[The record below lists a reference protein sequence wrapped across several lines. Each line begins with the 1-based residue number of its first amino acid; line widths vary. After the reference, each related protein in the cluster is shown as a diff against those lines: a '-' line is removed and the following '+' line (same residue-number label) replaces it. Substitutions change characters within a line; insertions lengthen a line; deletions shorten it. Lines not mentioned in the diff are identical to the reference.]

1 MEKLMSK
8 ILKIIVAF
16 AISGAAALTANAQMI
31 ERTSKGFL
39 DPGIT
44 IPAGAETYYM
54 SGKGNH
60 AWGEGCMTRDERA
73 AKGDECKPGD
83 MYEQGKAVFA
93 AFKTQLEEAG
103 WSLSDVV
110 MLRIYGVPG
119 EDGKVDSAAFN
130 KAYFEYF
137 GEKSTSGNTNLP
149 SRTFVG
155 IHSLVV
161 PGWLVE
167 VEARAIRMPNK

>member
-1 MEKLMSK
+1 MSK
-8 ILKIIVAF
+8 IIKIAIAAF
-16 AISGAAALTANAQMI
+16 AAMTLTANAQMI

-39 DPGIT
+39 DPGIA
-44 IPAGAETYYM
+44 IPAGAETFYM

-60 AWGEGCMTRDERA
+60 AWTEGCKTRDERA
-73 AKGDECKPGD
+73 AKGDACKPGD
-83 MYEQGKAVFA
+83 MYEQGKAVFE
-93 AFKTQLEEAG
+93 AFKTQLDKAG

-119 EDGKVDSAAFN
+119 EDGKVDSGAFN

-167 VEARAIRMPNK
+167 VEARAIRMPK

>member
-1 MEKLMSK
+1 MSK
-8 ILKIIVAF
+8 LIKI
-16 AISGAAALTANAQMI
+16 AAALIIGGLTAFSANAQEI

-39 DPGIT
+39 DPGIV
-44 IPAGAETYYM
+44 IPAGAEVFYM

-60 AWGEGCMTRDERA
+60 AWGEGCMTRDERQ
-73 AKGDECKPGD
+73 AKGDACKPGD
-83 MYEQGKAVFA
+83 MYAQGKAIFES
-93 AFKTQLEEAG
+93 FKTQLEDAG

-119 EDGKVDSAAFN
+119 EDGKVDSAGFN
-130 KAYFEYF
+130 KAYREYF
-137 GEKSTSGNTNLP
+137 GENSTSGNTNLP

-167 VEARAIRMPNK
+167 VEARAIRMPK

>member
-1 MEKLMSK
+1 MSK
-8 ILKIIVAF
+8 LIKIAAAI
-16 AISGAAALTANAQMI
+16 AISGAVTLTANAQEI

-60 AWGEGCMTRDERA
+60 AWGEGCMTREERT

-83 MYEQGKAVFA
+83 MYEQGKAIFES
-93 AFKTQLEEAG
+93 FKTQLEEAG

-130 KAYFEYF
+130 KAYREYF
-137 GEKSTSGNTNLP
+137 GENSTSGNTNLP

-167 VEARAIRMPNK
+167 VEARAIRMPK

>member
-1 MEKLMSK
+1 MSK
-8 ILKIIVAF
+8 LTKI
-16 AISGAAALTANAQMI
+16 AIALFISSMTALTANAQMI

-39 DPGIT
+39 DPGIV
-44 IPAGAETYYM
+44 IPAGAETFYM

-73 AKGDECKPGD
+73 AKGDACKPGD

-93 AFKTQLEEAG
+93 AFKTQLEDAG

-119 EDGKVDSAAFN
+119 EDDKVDSGAFN

-167 VEARAIRMPNK
+167 VEARAIRMPK

>member
-1 MEKLMSK
+1 MSK
-8 ILKIIVAF
+8 LTKIVA
-16 AISGAAALTANAQMI
+16 ALILSSLAAFTANAQMI

-39 DPGIT
+39 DPGIA

-60 AWGEGCMTRDERA
+60 AWGEGCMTREERQ
-73 AKGDECKPGD
+73 AKGDACKPGD
-83 MYEQGKAVFA
+83 MYAQGKAIFES
-93 AFKTQLEEAG
+93 FKAQLEEAG

-119 EDGKVDSAAFN
+119 EDGNVDSAGFN
-130 KAYFEYF
+130 KAYREYF
-137 GEKSTSGNTNLP
+137 GENSTSGNTNLP

-167 VEARAIRMPNK
+167 VEARAIRMPK

>member
-1 MEKLMSK
+1 MLKLTK
-8 ILKIIVAF
+8 I
-16 AISGAAALTANAQMI
+16 AAALLICCATTVTANAQMI

-60 AWGEGCMTRDERA
+60 AWSEGCMTRDERA

-83 MYEQGKAVFA
+83 MYQQGQAIFES
-93 AFKTQLEEAG
+93 FKTQLEGAG

-110 MLRIYGVPG
+110 MLRIYGIPG
-119 EDGKVDSAAFN
+119 EDGKVDSGSFN

-155 IHSLVV
+155 AHSLVV

-167 VEARAIRMPNK
+167 VEARAIRMPK

>member
-1 MEKLMSK
+1 MSK
-8 ILKIIVAF
+8 LTKIAVALL
-16 AISGAAALTANAQMI
+16 ISCAATVTANAQMI

-39 DPGIT
+39 DPGIV
-44 IPAGAETYYM
+44 IPAGAETFYM

-60 AWGEGCMTRDERA
+60 AWGEGCMTRDERT

-83 MYEQGKAVFA
+83 MYEQGKAIFA
-93 AFKTQLEEAG
+93 SFKAQLEEAG

-110 MLRIYGVPG
+110 MLRIYGIPG
-119 EDGKVDSAAFN
+119 EDGKVDTNGFN
-130 KAYFEYF
+130 KAYREYF
-137 GEKSTSGNTNLP
+137 GENSTNGNANLP

-155 IHSLVV
+155 AHSLVV

-167 VEARAIRMPNK
+167 VEARAIRMPK

>member
-1 MEKLMSK
+1 MSK
-8 ILKIIVAF
+8 LTKIA
-16 AISGAAALTANAQMI
+16 AALLISGAMTLIANAQMI

-39 DPGIT
+39 DPGIV
-44 IPAGAETYYM
+44 IPAGAETFYM

-60 AWGEGCMTRDERA
+60 AWGEGCMTRDERT

-83 MYEQGKAVFA
+83 MYAQGQAIFASFKA
-93 AFKTQLEEAG
+93 QLEGAG

-110 MLRIYGVPG
+110 MLRIFGIPG
-119 EDGKVDSAAFN
+119 ENGKVDTGGFN
-130 KAYFEYF
+130 KAYQEYF

-155 IHSLVV
+155 AHTLVV

-167 VEARAIRMPNK
+167 VEARAIRMPK

>member
-1 MEKLMSK
+1 MSK
-8 ILKIIVAF
+8 IIKIAIAAF
-16 AISGAAALTANAQMI
+16 AAMTLTANAQMI
-31 ERTSKGFL
+31 ERSTKGFL
-39 DPGIT
+39 DPGIV
-44 IPAGAETYYM
+44 IPAGAETFYM

-60 AWGEGCMTRDERA
+60 AWVEGCKTRDERA
-73 AKGDECKPGD
+73 AKGDACKPGD
-83 MYEQGKAVFA
+83 MYEQGKAVFES
-93 AFKTQLEEAG
+93 FKAQLDEAG

-119 EDGKVDSAAFN
+119 EYGKVDSGAFN

-167 VEARAIRMPNK
+167 VEARAIRMPK

>member
-1 MEKLMSK
+1 MSK
-8 ILKIIVAF
+8 IIKIAIAAF
-16 AISGAAALTANAQMI
+16 AAMTLTANAQMI
-31 ERTSKGFL
+31 ERSTKGFL
-39 DPGIT
+39 DPGIV
-44 IPAGAETYYM
+44 IPAGAETFYM

-60 AWGEGCMTRDERA
+60 AWVEGCKTRDERA
-73 AKGDECKPGD
+73 AKGDACKPGD
-83 MYEQGKAVFA
+83 MYEQGKAVFES
-93 AFKTQLEEAG
+93 FKAQLDEAG

-119 EDGKVDSAAFN
+119 EDGKVDSGAFN

-167 VEARAIRMPNK
+167 VEARAIRMPK

>member
-1 MEKLMSK
+1 MSK
-8 ILKIIVAF
+8 IIKIAIAAF
-16 AISGAAALTANAQMI
+16 AAMTLTANAQMI

-39 DPGIT
+39 DPGIA
-44 IPAGAETYYM
+44 IPAGAETFYM

-60 AWGEGCMTRDERA
+60 AWTGGCKTRDERA
-73 AKGDECKPGD
+73 AKGDACKPGD
-83 MYEQGKAVFA
+83 MYEQGKAVFE
-93 AFKTQLEEAG
+93 AFKTQLDEAG

-119 EDGKVDSAAFN
+119 EDGKVDSGAFN

-167 VEARAIRMPNK
+167 VEARAIRMPK

>member
-1 MEKLMSK
+1 MSKLMK
-8 ILKIIVAF
+8 IAAALLV
-16 AISGAAALTANAQMI
+16 SGAVTLTANAQEI

-39 DPGIT
+39 DPGIV
-44 IPAGAETYYM
+44 IPAGAEVMYM

-73 AKGDECKPGD
+73 DKGDACQPGD
-83 MYEQGKAVFA
+83 MYEQGKAIFES
-93 AFKTQLEEAG
+93 FKNQLEEAG

-130 KAYFEYF
+130 KSYFEYF
-137 GEKSTSGNTNLP
+137 GEKSMSGNTNLP

-167 VEARAIRMPNK
+167 VEARAIRMPK

>member
-1 MEKLMSK
+1 MSK
-8 ILKIIVAF
+8 LIKIAATLLIGGLTAF
-16 AISGAAALTANAQMI
+16 AANAQEI

-39 DPGIT
+39 DPGIV
-44 IPAGAETYYM
+44 IPAGAETFYM

-60 AWGEGCMTRDERA
+60 AWGAGCMTREERQ
-73 AKGDECKPGD
+73 AKGDACKPGD
-83 MYEQGKAVFA
+83 MYAQGKAIFES
-93 AFKTQLEEAG
+93 FKTQLEDAG

-119 EDGKVDSAAFN
+119 EDGKVDSAGFN
-130 KAYFEYF
+130 KAYREYF
-137 GEKSTSGNTNLP
+137 GENSTSGNTNLP

-167 VEARAIRMPNK
+167 VEARAIRMPK

>member
-1 MEKLMSK
+1 MSK
-8 ILKIIVAF
+8 LTKIAVALL
-16 AISGAAALTANAQMI
+16 ISGAASLTANAQEI
-31 ERTSKGFL
+31 ERTSQGFL
-39 DPGIT
+39 DPGIA

-60 AWGEGCMTRDERA
+60 AWGEGCQTRDERT
-73 AKGDECKPGD
+73 AKGDECQPGD
-83 MYEQGKAVFA
+83 MYEQGKAIFA
-93 AFKTQLEEAG
+93 SFKAQLEEAG

-119 EDGKVDSAAFN
+119 EDGNVDSGAFN
-130 KAYFEYF
+130 RAYREYF
-137 GEKSTSGNTNLP
+137 GADAVNGNTNLP

-167 VEARAIRMPNK
+167 VEARAIRMPD

>member
-1 MEKLMSK
+1 MSK
-8 ILKIIVAF
+8 LTKIAVALL
-16 AISGAAALTANAQMI
+16 ISCATTLTASAQMI

-39 DPGIT
+39 DPGIQ

-60 AWGEGCMTRDERA
+60 AWSEGCKTRDERS

-83 MYEQGKAVFA
+83 MYEQGKAVFS
-93 AFKTQLEEAG
+93 AFKTQLEGAG

-119 EDGKVDSAAFN
+119 EDDKVDSAAFN

-167 VEARAIRMPNK
+167 VEARAIRMPK

>member
-1 MEKLMSK
+1 MSK
-8 ILKIIVAF
+8 LTKIAVALL
-16 AISGAAALTANAQMI
+16 ISCAATLTANAQMI

-39 DPGIT
+39 DPGIV
-44 IPAGAETYYM
+44 IPAGAETFYM

-60 AWGEGCMTRDERA
+60 AWGEGCMTREERT

-83 MYEQGKAVFA
+83 MYQQGQAIFASFKA
-93 AFKTQLEEAG
+93 QLEGAG

-110 MLRIYGVPG
+110 MLRIFGIQG
-119 EDGKVDSAAFN
+119 EDGKVDTAGFN
-130 KAYFEYF
+130 KAYQEYF

-155 IHSLVV
+155 AHTLVV

-167 VEARAIRMPNK
+167 VEARAIRTPK

>member
-1 MEKLMSK
+1 MSK
-8 ILKIIVAF
+8 LIKCVAAFIITGAVAF
-16 AISGAAALTANAQMI
+16 TANAQMI
-31 ERTSKGFL
+31 ERTSQGFL
-39 DPGIT
+39 DPGIV
-44 IPAGAETYYM
+44 IPAGAEVFYM

-60 AWGEGCMTRDERA
+60 AWGEGCMTREERE
-73 AKGDECKPGD
+73 AKGDACQPGD
-83 MYEQGKAVFA
+83 MYEQGKAIFES
-93 AFKTQLEEAG
+93 FKTQLEEAG

-119 EDGKVDSAAFN
+119 EDGSVDSAGFN
-130 KAYFEYF
+130 RAYREYF
-137 GEKSTSGNTNLP
+137 GEESTSGNTNLP

-167 VEARAIRMPNK
+167 VEARAIRMPK